1 MAPPDFPPATPE
13 GDSAVVHDGQPA
25 DNAAV
30 EHARGGPS
38 PPPDTVTPGTG
49 ASNPAKARTWRDKG
63 AATVGRIK
71 TGSVGT
77 FWSRLNAVDFMN
89 SALMFAGLF
98 LVCFFPFLAVVDAA
112 TGRNTQKT
120 ITDRLGLNA
129 QAAHDVDALISTG
142 HQTVS
147 ALSVLGAIVLV
158 LFAVG
163 IPGVLQAW
171 YEKVYDQ
178 SAPYGGLRQFTR
190 KVIWVALFLA
200 YIWLEALVGQQTG
213 PAGGHLLT
221 FVCEFVI
228 AVLFWWGT
236 VHFLL
241 DGRIGWRVLLPTAL
255 ATGFCLTG
263 LAVFSLLL
271 FSGSVISG
279 EKSYGPI
286 GVVLVL
292 LYYLIGAGVCL
303 LLGAVFGRTWNESHQ
318 SPGGGTSS
326 IETVDDPAGKSA

>member
-1 MAPPDFPPATPE
+1 
-13 GDSAVVHDGQPA
+13 VVHDGQPA
-25 DNAAV
+25 DNAAIA
-30 EHARGGPS
+30 HARGGPS
-38 PPPDTVTPGTG
+38 PPSDAATPGAG
-49 ASNPAKARTWRDKG
+49 AAKRPKARPWRDKG
-63 AATVGRIK
+63 AATAARVK

-89 SALMFAGLF
+89 SAVMFAGLF

-120 ITDRLGLNA
+120 ITLRMGLSG
-129 QAAHDVDALISTG
+129 QAAQDVDALISAG

-147 ALSVLGAIVLV
+147 ALSVIGAIVLV
-158 LFAVG
+158 LFAIG
-163 IPGVLQAW
+163 IPGILQAW
-171 YEKVYDQ
+171 YQKVYDQ
-178 SAPYGGLRQFTR
+178 PPRHGGLRQLAR
-190 KVIWVALFLA
+190 KLVWVAGFLA
-200 YIWLEALVGQQTG
+200 YLWLEALVGQQTG
-213 PAGGHLLT
+213 PAGGRLLP
-221 FVCEFVI
+221 FVCEFAL

-236 VHFLL
+236 MRFLL
-241 DGRIGWRVLLPTAL
+241 DGRIGWRALLPAAL

-271 FSGSVISG
+271 FSGSIISG

-303 LLGAVFGRTWNESHQ
+303 LLGAVFGQMWNERHQ
-318 SPGGGTSS
+318 SPGSTGSDSGTNA
-326 IETVDDPAGKSA
+326 TAAK

>member
-1 MAPPDFPPATPE
+1 VDHE
-13 GDSAVVHDGQPA
+13 GQPA

-30 EHARGGPS
+30 AHAGSGPS
-38 PPPDTVTPGTG
+38 PPPDAAPPSAG
-49 ASNPAKARTWRDKG
+49 AAKPPKARSWRDKG
-63 AATVGRIK
+63 AATAARVK
-71 TGSVGT
+71 TGPVGT
-77 FWSRLNAVDFMN
+77 FWSRLSAVDFMN

-112 TGRNTQKT
+112 AGRNTQKT
-120 ITDRLGLNA
+120 ITDRLGLSG
-129 QAAHDVDALISTG
+129 QAAKDVDALISVG

-171 YEKVYDQ
+171 YQKVYDQ
-178 SAPYGGLRQFTR
+178 PAPHGGAGRQLAR
-190 KVIWVALFLA
+190 KLIWVAALLA
-200 YIWLEALVGQQTG
+200 YLWLEALTGQQTG
-213 PAGGHLLT
+213 PAGGRLLT

-228 AVLFWWGT
+228 AVLFWWWT

-241 DGRIGWRVLLPTAL
+241 DGRIGWRALLPAAL

-263 LAVFSLLL
+263 LAVFSMLL
-271 FSGSVISG
+271 FAGSITSG
-279 EKSYGPI
+279 ETSYGPI

-303 LLGAVFGRTWNESHQ
+303 LLGAVFGQMWNESHQ
-318 SPGGGTSS
+318 PPRAAHSDSEIDAT
-326 IETVDDPAGKSA
+326 PAK

>member
-1 MAPPDFPPATPE
+1 
-13 GDSAVVHDGQPA
+13 VVHDGQPA

-30 EHARGGPS
+30 APARGSPPS
-38 PPPDTVTPGTG
+38 PSDASPPGSGT
-49 ASNPAKARTWRDKG
+49 AKRSQVRGLRQRG
-63 AATVGRIK
+63 AATAARVK
-71 TGSVGT
+71 TGSAGM
-77 FWSRLNAVDFMN
+77 FWSRLSAVDFMN
-89 SALMFAGLF
+89 SALTFAGLF

-112 TGRNTQKT
+112 AGRNTQQT

-142 HQTVS
+142 NQTVS
-147 ALSVLGAIVLV
+147 ALSVIGAIVLV
-158 LFAVG
+158 LFAIG

-171 YEKVYDQ
+171 YEKVYHQ
-178 SAPYGGLRQFTR
+178 TAPYGGLRQFTR
-190 KVIWVALFLA
+190 KLIWLAVFLA

-213 PAGGHLLT
+213 PAGGRLLT
-221 FVCEFVI
+221 FVCEFAI
-228 AVLFWWGT
+228 AVVFWWWT
-236 VHFLL
+236 VRFLL
-241 DGRIGWRVLLPTAL
+241 DGRIGWLTLLPTAL

-303 LLGAVFGRTWNESHQ
+303 LLGAVFGQMWSERHQ
-318 SPGGGTSS
+318 PPHSTRSDSDNGVARKTATDPGPIVT
-326 IETVDDPAGKSA
+326 

>member
-1 MAPPDFPPATPE
+1 MAPPDFLPATPE
-13 GDSAVVHDGQPA
+13 GDSAVDHDGQPA
-25 DNAAV
+25 DNAAIA
-30 EHARGGPS
+30 HARGGPS
-38 PPPDTVTPGTG
+38 PPPDAATPAAG
-49 ASNPAKARTWRDKG
+49 APQPPKARSWRDKG
-63 AATVGRIK
+63 AATADRIK

-77 FWSRLNAVDFMN
+77 FWSRLSAVDFMN

-112 TGRNTQKT
+112 AGRNTQKT
-120 ITDRLGLNA
+120 ITDRLGLSG
-129 QAAHDVDALISTG
+129 QAAHDVDALISVG
-142 HQTVS
+142 NQTVS
-147 ALSVLGAIVLV
+147 ALSVIGAIVLV
-158 LFAVG
+158 LFAIG

-171 YEKVYDQ
+171 YQKVYDQ
-178 SAPYGGLRQFTR
+178 PALHGGAWRQFVR
-190 KVIWVALFLA
+190 KLIWVGAFLA
-200 YIWLEALVGQQTG
+200 YIWIEALVGQQTG
-213 PAGGHLLT
+213 PAGGRLLT
-221 FVCEFVI
+221 FVCEFAL

-236 VHFLL
+236 MRFLL
-241 DGRIGWRVLLPTAL
+241 RGRIGWRALLPAAL

-303 LLGAVFGRTWNESHQ
+303 LLGAAFGQTWNERHQ
-318 SPGGGTSS
+318 PPGSTRSDS
-326 IETVDDPAGKSA
+326 QTNATAAK

>member
-1 MAPPDFPPATPE
+1 M
-13 GDSAVVHDGQPA
+13 V
-25 DNAAV
+25 
-30 EHARGGPS
+30 
-38 PPPDTVTPGTG
+38 
-49 ASNPAKARTWRDKG
+49 RTWRDKG
-63 AATVGRIK
+63 AATADRIK

-77 FWSRLNAVDFMN
+77 FWSRLSAVDFMN
-89 SALMFAGLF
+89 NAFVFAVLI

-129 QAAHDVDALISTG
+129 QAAHDVDALISAG
-142 HQTVS
+142 NQTVS

-158 LFAVG
+158 LFAIG

-178 SAPYGGLRQFTR
+178 SARYGGLRQFTR
-190 KVIWVALFLA
+190 KLIWVALFLV
-200 YIWLEALVGQQTG
+200 YIWIEALVGQQTG
-213 PAGGHLLT
+213 PAGGRLLT
-221 FVCEFVI
+221 FVCEFAL

-236 VHFLL
+236 MRFLL
-241 DGRIGWRVLLPTAL
+241 RGRIGWRALLPAAL

-263 LAVFSLLL
+263 LAVFSMLL
-271 FSGSVISG
+271 FSGSITSG

-303 LLGAVFGRTWNESHQ
+303 LLGAVFGQMWNESHQ
-318 SPGGGTSS
+318 PPNPTRSDSGTNA
-326 IETVDDPAGKSA
+326 TAAK

>member
-1 MAPPDFPPATPE
+1 
-13 GDSAVVHDGQPA
+13 VVHDGQPA
-25 DNAAV
+25 DNTAV
-30 EHARGGPS
+30 AHAGGDPS
-38 PPPDTVTPGTG
+38 PPPDTPAPGTG

-63 AATVGRIK
+63 AATAGRIK

-77 FWSRLNAVDFMN
+77 FWSRLNAVEFMN
-89 SALMFAGLF
+89 SAVMFAGLF

-112 TGRNTQKT
+112 TGRNTGRT
-120 ITDRLGLNA
+120 ITARLGLDP
-129 QAAHDVDALISTG
+129 QAAKDVDALISAG

-158 LFAVG
+158 LFAIG

-171 YEKVYDQ
+171 YEKVYGQ
-178 SAPYGGLRQFTR
+178 SARYGGLRQFTR
-190 KVIWVALFLA
+190 KLIWVAVFLA
-200 YIWLEALVGQQTG
+200 YIWVEALVGQQTG
-213 PAGGHLLT
+213 PAGGRLLT
-221 FVCEFVI
+221 FVCEFAL

-236 VHFLL
+236 MRFLL
-241 DGRIGWRVLLPTAL
+241 DGRIGWRALLPAAL

-271 FSGSVISG
+271 FSGSITSG
-279 EKSYGPI
+279 ETSYGPI

-303 LLGAVFGRTWNESHQ
+303 LLGAVFGQMWNESHQ
-318 SPGGGTSS
+318 PPGSTRSDS
-326 IETVDDPAGKSA
+326 ETNATPAK

>member
-1 MAPPDFPPATPE
+1 VIP
-13 GDSAVVHDGQPA
+13 DGQPG

-30 EHARGGPS
+30 APPQGGPS
-38 PPPDTVTPGTG
+38 PPPDAPAPDAGT
-49 ASNPAKARTWRDKG
+49 SQRPTARGLRHRG
-63 AATVGRIK
+63 AAAADRIK
-71 TGSVGT
+71 TGSVGM

-112 TGRNTQKT
+112 TGRNTQQT
-120 ITDRLGLNA
+120 ITERMGLNA
-129 QAAHDVDALISTG
+129 QAAHDVDALISAG
-142 HQTVS
+142 NQTVS
-147 ALSVLGAIVLV
+147 TLSVLSAIVLV
-158 LFAVG
+158 LFAIG

-178 SAPYGGLRQFTR
+178 QAPYGGLRQFTR
-190 KVIWVALFLA
+190 KLIWVAGFLA
-200 YIWLEALVGQQTG
+200 YLWLQALVGQQVG
-213 PAGGHLLT
+213 PAGGHVLI
-221 FVCEFVI
+221 FVCEFAI
-228 AVLFWWGT
+228 SVLFWWGT

-241 DGRIGWRVLLPTAL
+241 DGRIGWRALLPAAL

-263 LAVFSLLL
+263 LAVFSALL
-271 FSGSVISG
+271 FSGSIISG

-303 LLGAVFGRTWNESHQ
+303 LLGAVFGQMWNERHE
-318 SPGGGTSS
+318 SPSS
-326 IETVDDPAGKSA
+326 THSEGEKNATVAK

>member
-1 MAPPDFPPATPE
+1 
-13 GDSAVVHDGQPA
+13 VVHDGQPE
-25 DNAAV
+25 DSAAV
-30 EHARGGPS
+30 AHAQGGPS
-38 PPPDTVTPGTG
+38 PPPDASSPGAG
-49 ASNPAKARTWRDKG
+49 ASKRPIVRAWRDKS
-63 AATVGRIK
+63 AATVERVK
-71 TGSVGT
+71 TGRVGT
-77 FWSRLNAVDFMN
+77 FWSRLSAVDFMN

-129 QAAHDVDALISTG
+129 QASHDVDALISAG

-147 ALSVLGAIVLV
+147 TLSVLGAIVLV
-158 LFAVG
+158 LFAIG

-178 SAPYGGLRQFTR
+178 TAPYGGLRQFTR
-190 KVIWVALFLA
+190 KLIWVAVFLA
-200 YIWLEALVGQQTG
+200 YIWVEALVGQQTG
-213 PAGGHLLT
+213 PVGGRLLT
-221 FVCEFVI
+221 FVCEFAI
-228 AVLFWWGT
+228 AVLFWWWT
-236 VHFLL
+236 VRFLL
-241 DGRIGWRVLLPTAL
+241 DGRISWRALFPAAL
-255 ATGFCLTG
+255 ATGFCFTG

-303 LLGAVFGRTWNESHQ
+303 LLGAVFGKMWSEHRQ
-318 SPGGGTSS
+318 SPHPMRSDSQANATAA
-326 IETVDDPAGKSA
+326 E

>member
-1 MAPPDFPPATPE
+1 MR
-13 GDSAVVHDGQPA
+13 VVL
-25 DNAAV
+25 
-30 EHARGGPS
+30 
-38 PPPDTVTPGTG
+38 
-49 ASNPAKARTWRDKG
+49 DKG
-63 AATVGRIK
+63 NATVNRVK

-77 FWSRLNAVDFMN
+77 FWTRLNAIDFMN

-112 TGRNTQKT
+112 AGKS
-120 ITDRLGLNA
+120 TDRAITIRMGLNP
-129 QAAHDVDALISTG
+129 QAAHDVDALISAG

-147 ALSVLGAIVLV
+147 TLSVLGAIVLI
-158 LFAVG
+158 LFAIG

-171 YEKVYDQ
+171 YQKVYDQ
-178 SAPYGGLRQFTR
+178 PPAYGSLRQFAR
-190 KVIWVALFLA
+190 KLVWVAGFLA
-200 YIWLEALVGQQTG
+200 YLWLEVQTGRQTG
-213 PAGGHLLT
+213 PAGGHVLI
-221 FVCEFVI
+221 FVCEFAI
-228 AVLFWWGT
+228 AVLFWWWT

-241 DGRIGWRVLLPTAL
+241 HGRIGWRALFPAAL

-303 LLGAVFGRTWNESHQ
+303 LLGAVFGQMWNESHQ
-318 SPGGGTSS
+318 PPGPTRSDSGTNA
-326 IETVDDPAGKSA
+326 TAAK

>member
-13 GDSAVVHDGQPA
+13 GDSAVDHDGQSA

-30 EHARGGPS
+30 AHARGGPS
-38 PPPDTVTPGTG
+38 PPPDTATPGGG
-49 ASNPAKARTWRDKG
+49 ATKPPKARTWRDKS
-63 AATVGRIK
+63 AAAAARIK

-77 FWSRLNAVDFMN
+77 FWSRLSAIDFMN

-120 ITDRLGLNA
+120 ITDRLGLSG
-129 QAAHDVDALISTG
+129 QASHDVDALISTG

-147 ALSVLGAIVLV
+147 ALSVISAIVLV
-158 LFAVG
+158 LFAIG

-178 SAPYGGLRQFTR
+178 TAPYGGLRQFTR
-190 KVIWVALFLA
+190 KLIWVGLFLV

-213 PAGGHLLT
+213 PAGGRLLT
-221 FVCEFVI
+221 FVCEFAI
-228 AVLFWWGT
+228 AVLFWWWT
-236 VHFLL
+236 VRFLL
-241 DGRIGWRVLLPTAL
+241 DGRIGWRTLFPAAL

-279 EKSYGPI
+279 ENSYGPI

-318 SPGGGTSS
+318 PPGPTRSDS
-326 IETVDDPAGKSA
+326 ETNATAAK

>member
-1 MAPPDFPPATPE
+1 M
-13 GDSAVVHDGQPA
+13 VHDGQSP

-30 EHARGGPS
+30 AHARGDPS
-38 PPPDTVTPGTG
+38 PPADAATSGAG
-49 ASNPAKARTWRDKG
+49 ASHPPKARTWRDKG
-63 AATVGRIK
+63 AATAARVK
-71 TGSVGT
+71 TGAAGT

-112 TGRNTQKT
+112 AGRNTQRT
-120 ITDRLGLNA
+120 ITDRMGLNA

-142 HQTVS
+142 NQTVS
-147 ALSVLGAIVLV
+147 ALSVIGAIVLV
-158 LFAVG
+158 LFAIG

-178 SAPYGGLRQFTR
+178 PAPYGGLRQFTR
-190 KVIWVALFLA
+190 KLIWVALFLG
-200 YIWLEALVGQQTG
+200 YLWIEALVGQQTG
-213 PAGGHLLT
+213 PAGGRLLT

-236 VHFLL
+236 MRFLL
-241 DGRIGWRVLLPTAL
+241 DGRIGWRALLPAAL

-271 FSGSVISG
+271 FSGSIISG

-303 LLGAVFGRTWNESHQ
+303 LLGAAFGQTWNESHQ
-318 SPGGGTSS
+318 PPGSTRSDS
-326 IETVDDPAGKSA
+326 QTNATDAK

>member
-1 MAPPDFPPATPE
+1 M
-13 GDSAVVHDGQPA
+13 VHDGQSA

-30 EHARGGPS
+30 AHARGGPS
-38 PPPDTVTPGTG
+38 PPPDAATPGAG
-49 ASNPAKARTWRDKG
+49 ASQPPKARTWRDKG
-63 AATVGRIK
+63 AATAEWVK

-77 FWSRLNAVDFMN
+77 FWSRLSAVDFMN

-129 QAAHDVDALISTG
+129 QASHDVDALISAG
-142 HQTVS
+142 SQTVS

-158 LFAVG
+158 LFAIG

-178 SAPYGGLRQFTR
+178 SARYGGLRQFTR
-190 KVIWVALFLA
+190 KLIWVAVFLV
-200 YIWLEALVGQQTG
+200 YIWIEALVGQQTG
-213 PAGGHLLT
+213 PAGGRLLT
-221 FVCEFVI
+221 FVCEFAI

-236 VHFLL
+236 MRFLL
-241 DGRIGWRVLLPTAL
+241 DGRIGWRALFPAAL

-263 LAVFSLLL
+263 LAVFSMLL
-271 FSGSVISG
+271 FSGSITSG

-303 LLGAVFGRTWNESHQ
+303 LLGAVFGQMWNESHQ
-318 SPGGGTSS
+318 PPGSTGSDSQANAT
-326 IETVDDPAGKSA
+326 AAK

>member
-1 MAPPDFPPATPE
+1 
-13 GDSAVVHDGQPA
+13 VVHDGQPK
-25 DNAAV
+25 DSAAIT
-30 EHARGGPS
+30 HAQGGPS
-38 PPPDTVTPGTG
+38 PPPDPQPPGADAPKRPTTR
-49 ASNPAKARTWRDKG
+49 AWRDKATAT
-63 AATVGRIK
+63 AARVK

-112 TGRNTQKT
+112 AGRNTQKT
-120 ITDRLGLNA
+120 ITDRLGLSG
-129 QAAHDVDALISTG
+129 QAAHDVDALISVG
-142 HQTVS
+142 NQTVS

-158 LFAVG
+158 LFAIG

-171 YEKVYDQ
+171 YEKVYGQ
-178 SAPYGGLRQFTR
+178 TARYGGLRQFTR
-190 KVIWVALFLA
+190 KLIWVGLFLA
-200 YIWLEALVGQQTG
+200 YIWIEALVGQQTG
-213 PAGGHLLT
+213 PAGGRLLT
-221 FVCEFVI
+221 FVCEFAI

-236 VHFLL
+236 MHFLL
-241 DGRIGWRVLLPTAL
+241 DGRIGWRALFPAAL

-279 EKSYGPI
+279 ENSYGPI

-303 LLGAVFGRTWNESHQ
+303 LLGAAFGQTWNERHQ
-318 SPGGGTSS
+318 SPDGGTSS
-326 IETVDDPAGKSA
+326 TETVDDSAGRPA

>member
-1 MAPPDFPPATPE
+1 
-13 GDSAVVHDGQPA
+13 VVHDGQSA

-30 EHARGGPS
+30 AQMRGGPS
-38 PPPDTVTPGTG
+38 PPPDAATPTANG
-49 ASNPAKARTWRDKG
+49 SSRPRARTWRDKG
-63 AATVGRIK
+63 AATAGRIK

-77 FWSRLNAVDFMN
+77 FWSRLSAVDFMN

-112 TGRNTQKT
+112 AGRNTQKT
-120 ITDRLGLNA
+120 ITDRLGLSG
-129 QAAHDVDALISTG
+129 QAAHDVDALISVG
-142 HQTVS
+142 SQTVS

-158 LFAVG
+158 LFAIG

-171 YEKVYDQ
+171 YQKVYDQ
-178 SAPYGGLRQFTR
+178 PAPHGGAWRQFVR
-190 KVIWVALFLA
+190 KLIWVAAFLA
-200 YIWLEALVGQQTG
+200 YIWVEALVGQQTG
-213 PAGGHLLT
+213 PAGGRLLT
-221 FVCEFVI
+221 FVCEFAI

-236 VHFLL
+236 MRFLL
-241 DGRIGWRVLLPTAL
+241 DGRIGWRALLPAAL

-279 EKSYGPI
+279 ENSYGPI

-303 LLGAVFGRTWNESHQ
+303 LLGAAFGQTWNERHQ
-318 SPGGGTSS
+318 PPGSTRSNS
-326 IETVDDPAGKSA
+326 QTNTPPAK

>member
-1 MAPPDFPPATPE
+1 
-13 GDSAVVHDGQPA
+13 VVHDGQPK
-25 DNAAV
+25 DSAALA
-30 EHARGGPS
+30 HAQGGPS
-38 PPPDTVTPGTG
+38 PPPDPAPPGAGAATP
-49 ASNPAKARTWRDKG
+49 PKARAWRDKS
-63 AATVGRIK
+63 AAAAARIK

-77 FWSRLNAVDFMN
+77 FWSRLNAIDFMN

-98 LVCFFPFLAVVDAA
+98 LVCFFPFLAVIDAA
-112 TGRNTQKT
+112 AGRNTQKT
-120 ITDRLGLNA
+120 ITDRLGLSG
-129 QAAHDVDALISTG
+129 QAAHDVDALISVG

-178 SAPYGGLRQFTR
+178 AAPYGGLRQFTR
-190 KVIWVALFLA
+190 KLIWLAGFLA
-200 YIWLEALVGQQTG
+200 YIWLEALTGQQTG
-213 PAGGHLLT
+213 PAGGRLLT
-221 FVCEFVI
+221 FVCEFAI
-228 AVLFWWGT
+228 AVLFWWWT

-241 DGRIGWRVLLPTAL
+241 DGRIGWRTLLPAAL

-279 EKSYGPI
+279 ENSYGPI

-318 SPGGGTSS
+318 SPGSTSS
-326 IETVDDPAGKSA
+326 HSETNATAST

>member
-1 MAPPDFPPATPE
+1 M
-13 GDSAVVHDGQPA
+13 VHDGQPE
-25 DNAAV
+25 DSAAIA
-30 EHARGGPS
+30 HAQGGPS
-38 PPPDTVTPGTG
+38 PPPDVPPPDAG
-49 ASNPAKARTWRDKG
+49 AAKRPTSRAWRDKATAT
-63 AATVGRIK
+63 AARVK

-112 TGRNTQKT
+112 TGRNTQLT

-129 QAAHDVDALISTG
+129 QASKDVDALISAG
-142 HQTVS
+142 NQTVS
-147 ALSVLGAIVLV
+147 ALSVLGAIVLA
-158 LFAVG
+158 LFAIG

-171 YEKVYDQ
+171 YEKVYGQ
-178 SAPYGGLRQFTR
+178 SARYGGLRQFTR
-190 KVIWVALFLA
+190 KLIWVAVFLV
-200 YIWLEALVGQQTG
+200 YIWVEALVGQQAG
-213 PAGGHLLT
+213 PAGGRLLT
-221 FVCEFVI
+221 FVCEFAI

-236 VHFLL
+236 MRFLL
-241 DGRIGWRVLLPTAL
+241 DGRIGWRALFPAAL

-271 FSGSVISG
+271 FSGSIISG

-303 LLGAVFGRTWNESHQ
+303 LLGAVFGQMWNESHQ
-318 SPGGGTSS
+318 PPGSTRADS
-326 IETVDDPAGKSA
+326 ETNAPLAK

>member
-1 MAPPDFPPATPE
+1 M
-13 GDSAVVHDGQPA
+13 VHDGQPE
-25 DNAAV
+25 DSAAV
-30 EHARGGPS
+30 AHAQGGPS
-38 PPPDTVTPGTG
+38 PPPDAPPLGTG
-49 ASNPAKARTWRDKG
+49 ASKQSKPRGLRHRG
-63 AATVGRIK
+63 AAAVDRVK
-71 TGSVGT
+71 TGRAGT

-112 TGRNTQKT
+112 AGRNTQKT

-142 HQTVS
+142 NQTVS
-147 ALSVLGAIVLV
+147 ALSVIGAIVLV
-158 LFAVG
+158 LFAIG

-178 SAPYGGLRQFTR
+178 PAPYGGLRQFTR
-190 KVIWVALFLA
+190 KLIWLAAFLA
-200 YIWLEALVGQQTG
+200 YLWIQALVGQQVG
-213 PAGGHLLT
+213 PAGGHVLI
-221 FVCEFVI
+221 FVCEFAI
-228 AVLFWWGT
+228 SVLFWWGT
-236 VHFLL
+236 VRFLL
-241 DGRIGWRVLLPTAL
+241 DGRIGWRALLPAAL

-263 LAVFSLLL
+263 LAVFSALL

-279 EKSYGPI
+279 ENSYGPI

-303 LLGAVFGRTWNESHQ
+303 LLGAVFGQMWNESHQ
-318 SPGGGTSS
+318 SH
-326 IETVDDPAGKSA
+326 SARSDSQANATAAK

>member
-1 MAPPDFPPATPE
+1 
-13 GDSAVVHDGQPA
+13 VVHDGQPA
-25 DNAAV
+25 DNAALA
-30 EHARGGPS
+30 HARSGPS
-38 PPPDTVTPGTG
+38 PPPDAATLGNG
-49 ASNPAKARTWRDKG
+49 ASQRPKARAWRDKG
-63 AATVGRIK
+63 AAAAARVK

-77 FWSRLNAVDFMN
+77 FWSRLSAIDFMN

-112 TGRNTQKT
+112 TGRNTDRT

-129 QAAHDVDALISTG
+129 PASHDVDALISAG

-171 YEKVYDQ
+171 YQNVYDQ
-178 SAPYGGLRQFTR
+178 PAPPGGTGKQFAR
-190 KVIWVALFLA
+190 KLVWVAGFLA
-200 YIWLEALVGQQTG
+200 YIWLEALTGQQTG

-221 FVCEFVI
+221 FVCEFTI
-228 AVLFWWGT
+228 AVLFWWWT

-241 DGRIGWRVLLPTAL
+241 GGRIGWRALLPAAL

-271 FSGSVISG
+271 FSGSITSG
-279 EKSYGPI
+279 ETSYGPI

-303 LLGAVFGRTWNESHQ
+303 LLGAVFGQMWNESHQ
-318 SPGGGTSS
+318 PPGSTHSPDQTNA
-326 IETVDDPAGKSA
+326 TAAK